1 MPNLPK
7 ISPPGPWPQ
16 QRRIA
21 VRRQSPPDL
30 DLGHNASDQSRVED
44 WEQFFVEKSERR
56 ALKSR
61 RESRQQQVQIAIIFS
76 LIAALVLGGIA
87 LITAL

>member
-1 MPNLPK
+1 M
-7 ISPPGPWPQ
+7 
-16 QRRIA
+16 
-21 VRRQSPPDL
+21 
-30 DLGHNASDQSRVED
+30 ED